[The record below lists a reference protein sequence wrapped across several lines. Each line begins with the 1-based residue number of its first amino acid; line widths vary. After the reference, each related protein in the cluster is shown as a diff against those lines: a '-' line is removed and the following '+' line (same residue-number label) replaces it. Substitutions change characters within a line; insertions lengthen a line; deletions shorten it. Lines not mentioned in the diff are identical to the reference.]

1 MRGRD
6 NLAAYTGEGV
16 ALPIGDLGLWQ
27 WLALLQHE
35 LLLFAG
41 IFFLIGAADDL
52 AVDALWLWLRA
63 TGRAKAPV
71 RKRAALV
78 TGRCTARRR

>member
-1 MRGRD
+1 
-6 NLAAYTGEGV
+6 LS
-16 ALPIGDLGLWQ
+16 IGDLGLWQ

-52 AVDALWLWLRA
+52 AVDAL
-63 TGRAKAPV
+63 
-71 RKRAALV
+71 
-78 TGRCTARRR
+78 